1 MKLLIL
7 KSEMKRRRWD
17 GEGQRHVHN
26 LQPAA
31 HPQEVGGKAEDDG
44 EQNGGKRDE
53 QEAAGDAVKGEGG
66 GGGNEE
72 TGEET
77 EEMGE
82 GERTREEEGESKLE
96 EN

>member
-1 MKLLIL
+1 MDHG
-7 KSEMKRRRWD
+7 SEA
-17 GEGQRHVHN
+17 EG
-26 LQPAA
+26 
-31 HPQEVGGKAEDDG
+31 DG
-44 EQNGGKRDE
+44 EQAEHRRDE
-53 QEAAGDAVKGEGG
+53 QDAAGDAVKGEGG